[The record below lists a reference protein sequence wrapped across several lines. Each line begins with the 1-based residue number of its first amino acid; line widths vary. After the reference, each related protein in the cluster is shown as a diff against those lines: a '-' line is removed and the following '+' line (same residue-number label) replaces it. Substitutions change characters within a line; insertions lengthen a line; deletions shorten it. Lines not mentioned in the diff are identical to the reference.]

1 MKIYFYSLGCKV
13 NQYDTESMKEM
24 FRAAGWTISDSPEGC
39 QAIVVN
45 SCTVT
50 SVSDQKTRQAVRR
63 FKRSV
68 PGAVV
73 VLTGCMPQAFPTR
86 AMDLEAA
93 DIVVGNRD
101 HKKILQDVE
110 ARVGKATSSAGSRIF
125 DVETYDHRTEDFDDA
140 GIDNFSDRT
149 RAVVKIQD
157 GCNRYCSYCIIPT
170 ARGRSRSRSM
180 ESIEAELK
188 RIRAAGFREVVLV
201 GINLTCYGRH
211 RPLVRGPHRA
221 RM

>member
-93 DIVVGNRD
+93 D
-101 HKKILQDVE
+101 KE
-110 ARVGKATSSAGSRIF
+110 AIA
-125 DVETYDHRTEDFDDA
+125 
-140 GIDNFSDRT
+140 RT
-149 RAVVKIQD
+149 RDFLFGTLGIPSTLRGIGVPDSSNFAAMAASAEKRTLGSFVPLDKDAVV
-157 GCNRYCSYCIIPT
+157 
-170 ARGRSRSRSM
+170 
-180 ESIEAELK
+180 SIYEDAL
-188 RIRAAGFREVVLV
+188 
-201 GINLTCYGRH
+201 
-211 RPLVRGPHRA
+211 
-221 RM
+221 